1 MQMKRAFQVA
11 FAVLLAASA
20 CALEVVY
27 DGRTPEGHR
36 AWADRN
42 YIREQMEVLGE
53 KICKALYG
61 DDARSHLHE
70 NFRITLYL
78 APVKGGN
85 PAFAAGKRITW
96 KVGEHPGGDGSGGM
110 GLLCHEMTHVLDMG
124 SDSVFTEAMADWV
137 RNYKVHY
144 NRCTS
149 PSGVLDKRYSA
160 LRGGRHYGKYMA
172 GANFI
177 DFMTQNYGE
186 GTIYRILQG
195 YRKHGKK
202 VWESVFGKTFDGLLA
217 EWRDM
222 ETIYDPVFQ
231 WTYNGIAAGVVRND
245 GKFCGLRGLSTDD
258 ASDKSGA
265 WLDGPTSGKVAC
277 LASGSMAIAMHGRF
291 AKAGK
296 AAIASLGS
304 AAERNGKAVLLT
316 TTTRLDTLAALVV
329 ASIPGRGRQVVTETP
344 ISVSGLSTSPHSIVV
359 SVKGG
364 DEATVSVDGK
374 MRACIDMKSKCGGCA
389 FTPAFAVGGMHGGL
403 GGIAGLVEPRGK
415 GGVLLDDVRVFTRAF
430 RDRETALYAMTF
442 NASYRGAVAV
452 EARWTGPQGSSD
464 IGDVGNWYCVN
475 AIGERVFA
483 LPTKDTAVSVM
494 GRALPSIP
502 PGADFACRSFTVDGW
517 AVADQANVDLRGV
530 RIVDISDNARVI
542 TRDGHGIA
550 VGVLRAKRVRLD
562 GTLAV
567 VTAMKVAGNLEM
579 REGSVLRLPEDPK
592 MAFAKSLSVRGNGAV
607 VLRPG
612 GSPKY
617 GLFQELLRLEE
628 PPKDVT
634 RFKVRQSQ
642 EPMDAVFKV
651 SPGGKSL
658 GVTQRRPRR

>member
-1 MQMKRAFQVA
+1 MKRAFLAVS
-11 FAVLLAASA
+11 AVLLAASA

-27 DGRTPEGHR
+27 DGRTPAEHR
-36 AWADRN
+36 AWADRC

-61 DDARSHLHE
+61 NDARSHLHE

-85 PAFAAGKRITW
+85 PAFASGKRITW

-124 SDSVFTEAMADWV
+124 TDRVFTEAMADWV

-144 NRCTS
+144 HRCTS
-149 PSGVLDKRYSA
+149 PSDVLAKRYGA
-160 LRGGRHYGKYMA
+160 LRGGRHYGKYVA

-195 YRKHGKK
+195 YRKHGGK
-202 VWESVFGKTFDGLLA
+202 VWEAVFGKTFDGLLA

-231 WTYNGIAAGVVRND
+231 WTYNGTAAGVVRND

-265 WLDGPTSGKVAC
+265 WLDGQTSSKVSR
-277 LASGSMAIAMHGRF
+277 LASGNMAIALHGRF
-291 AKAGK
+291 AKTGK
-296 AAIASLGS
+296 TAIASLGS
-304 AAERNGKAVLLT
+304 ANEGNGKAVLLT
-316 TTTRLDTLAALVV
+316 TTTRPDTLAALVV
-329 ASIPGRGRQVVTETP
+329 ATIAGKGCQVVSATP
-344 ISVSGLSTSPHSIVV
+344 IAVSGLSTTSHSIVF

-374 MRACIDMKSKCGGCA
+374 MRARIDMKSKCGGCT

-403 GGIAGLVEPRGK
+403 GGVGLAEPRGK
-415 GGVLLDDVRVFTRAF
+415 DVLLDDVRVFTRAF
-430 RDRETALYAMTF
+430 RDRETALYATTF

-452 EARWTGPQGSSD
+452 EARWAGPQGSSAID
-464 IGDVGNWYCVN
+464 DVGNWYCVN
-475 AIGERVFA
+475 SIGERVFT

-502 PGADFACRSFTVDGW
+502 SGTDFDCKSFTIDGW

-530 RIVDISDNARVI
+530 RIVDISDNARLI
-542 TRDGHGIA
+542 TRDGRGIA

-562 GTLAV
+562 GALAV
-567 VTAMKVAGNLEM
+567 VKAMKIAGNLEM

-592 MAFAKSLSVRGNGAV
+592 LAFAKSLSIRGEGAV

-617 GLFQELLRLEE
+617 GLFQEILRLED

-634 RFKVRQSQ
+634 RFKVRPSQ
-642 EPMDAVFKV
+642 DPMDAVFKV
-651 SPGGKSL
+651 SPGGKAL
-658 GVTQRRPRR
+658 GVTQRRPSSSR

>member
-1 MQMKRAFQVA
+1 MLMKRAFQIA

-61 DDARSHLHE
+61 NDARANLHE

-149 PSGVLDKRYSA
+149 PSGVLDKRYGA

-245 GKFCGLRGLSTDD
+245 GKFCGL
-258 ASDKSGA
+258 
-265 WLDGPTSGKVAC
+265 
-277 LASGSMAIAMHGRF
+277 SMAIALNGRF

-296 AAIASLGS
+296 VVIASLGA
-304 AAERNGKAVLLT
+304 AAEGNGKAVLLT
-316 TTTRLDTLAALVV
+316 TATRPDTLAALVV
-329 ASIPGRGRQVVTETP
+329 ASIPGRGRQVVSATP
-344 ISVSGLSTSPHSIVV
+344 ISVSGLSTAPHSIVV
-359 SVKGG
+359 SVKGC
-364 DEATVSVDGK
+364 DEATVAVDGK
-374 MRACIDMKSKCGGCA
+374 MRARIDMKSKCVGCT
-389 FTPAFAVGGMHGGL
+389 FTPAFALGGMYGGA
-403 GGIAGLVEPRGK
+403 GIPGFAEPRGK
-415 GGVLLDDVRVFTRAF
+415 GGVLLDDVRVFTRTF
-430 RDRETALYAMTF
+430 RARETANYAATF
-442 NASYRGAVAV
+442 NAAYRGAVAV

-464 IGDVGNWYCVN
+464 IGDVGNWHCVN
-475 AIGERVFA
+475 SLGEKIFA
-483 LPTKDTAVSVM
+483 LPSKDTAVTVM
-494 GRALPSIP
+494 GKALPSIP
-502 PGADFACRSFTVDGW
+502 PGAKFVCKSFTIDGW
-517 AVADQANVDLRGV
+517 AVADEANVDLRGAGV
-530 RIVDISDNARVI
+530 VNLSDNARII
-542 TRDGHGIA
+542 TRDKHLIA
-550 VGVLRAKRVRLD
+550 VNVLRANRVRLD
-562 GTLAV
+562 GRLAV
-567 VTAMKVAGNLEM
+567 FQEMRIAGNLEM
-579 REGSVLRLPEDPK
+579 KEESILRLPVNPK
-592 MAFAKSLSVRGNGAV
+592 MASAKSISFRGEGQVALSPGAK
-607 VLRPG
+607 PA
-612 GSPKY
+612 Y
-617 GLFQELLRLEE
+617 GLFQELLRVEE
-628 PPKDVT
+628 MPKDLA
-634 RFKVRQSQ
+634 RFKLGPTR
-642 EPMDAVFKV
+642 EPADATFKA
-651 SPGGKSL
+651 SAGGKGL
-658 GVTQRRPRR
+658 GVTLRRAPSPRERR